1 MPDCGTNFRLAD
13 NSGLYDGTAAKG
25 AEAKVIDDYAVK
37 LATEYLDHSLGKE
50 KPATLVDMLGYVDAH
65 DKVVLT
71 LEEVNEALKQ
81 RPSAHLQRVDG
92 RVIFNQSSGDR
103 EITEDDLKQ
112 NVQMY
117 HDAFWAL
124 YRQLQDRKDSK

>member
-1 MPDCGTNFRLAD
+1 M
-13 NSGLYDGTAAKG
+13 
-25 AEAKVIDDYAVK
+25 IDDYAVK
-37 LATEYLDHSLGKE
+37 LATEYLDHFLGGE

-81 RPSAHLQRVDG
+81 RPSAHLHRVNG
-92 RVIFNQSSGDR
+92 RIIFTQSSGDR

-117 HDAFWAL
+117 EDEFWAL